1 MSSSQSHPLEKPSGL
16 LKCACV
22 IPSACSGIG
31 WEQPRVG
38 VWEGMASGQRWWWAQ
53 RGSSWVVSQLR
64 SCSRRA
70 EQCIFMAITK
80 PKCPHPAPQSTT
92 VIKEAVLQKIICV
105 VGPERCEAK
114 GHVDYRQVIFFL
126 AHKYFLSFGSA
137 LAWKDTVSVLL
148 ASPAEPT

>member
-1 MSSSQSHPLEKPSGL
+1 MLYPQRAQALVGSSPGL
-16 LKCACV
+16 
-22 IPSACSGIG
+22 
-31 WEQPRVG
+31 G
-38 VWEGMASGQRWWWAQ
+38 VREGMASGQRWWWAQ
-53 RGSSWVVSQLR
+53 RGRSWVVSQLC
-64 SCSRRA
+64 SFSRRA

-80 PKCPHPAPQSTT
+80 PKCPHPTPQSTT

-114 GHVDYRQVIFFL
+114 GHVDYRQVIFFS

-148 ASPAEPT
+148 AFPAEPT